1 MSRMTGTLRAAPA
14 ASADTAVAVGPA
26 ARAFLAVA
34 ALGAGL
40 LHAALAPSAPPALL
54 AAFLTISLAE
64 LGWAAGTLAR
74 DKPFVFRAVPALA
87 LLPVGLWA
95 ALAVA
100 GATAS
105 GGTAIALPL
114 VPMGVAS
121 LLDVAVAAT
130 AAVVLRRGRAVRDQ
144 SGLRFFLSLAISA
157 CAVCAVTIPA
167 LGLTDAGI
175 AAVTVHHHH

>member
-1 MSRMTGTLRAAPA
+1 MTGTLRAAPA
-14 ASADTAVAVGPA
+14 ASAPSAVAVGPA
-26 ARAFLAVA
+26 VRAFLAVA

-54 AAFLTISLAE
+54 AAFLTVSLAE
-64 LGWAAGTLAR
+64 LGWAAGALAR
-74 DKPFVFRAVPALA
+74 DRPFVFRMVPALA

-105 GGTAIALPL
+105 GGTVIALPP

-121 LLDVAVAAT
+121 LLDLAVAAT
-130 AAVVLRRGRAVRDQ
+130 AAVVVRRDRPVRDQ
-144 SGLRFFLSLAISA
+144 SGLRFFVSLVVSA

-167 LGLTDAGI
+167 LGLTEAGLT
-175 AAVTVHHHH
+175 AVTVHHH